1 MTPDN
6 RKQFGIAAILALLV
20 AATHGHHF
28 ASALHLAPATWA
40 AFFLA
45 GFYVR
50 RAWAF
55 TLLVVEVVALDY
67 FAVTTGGVSAFC
79 LSPAYGFLLPAYGSL
94 WLAGRWYAA
103 RYRFAWNTLPVL
115 TASLLAGVAL
125 AEIFSSGGFYFFSGH
140 FADTSLA
147 EFGSRLLMYFP
158 YSLQSFA
165 FWAGVAIAVHVA
177 LTLSQS
183 GSKHHA

>member
-1 MTPDN
+1 MTPEN
-6 RKQFGIAAILALLV
+6 RKQLGIAAILALLV

-28 ASALHLAPATWA
+28 SSALHMPPATWA
-40 AFFLA
+40 VFFLA

-50 RAWAF
+50 RAWLFA
-55 TLLVVEVVALDY
+55 LLLAEVVLLDY
-67 FAVTTGGVSAFC
+67 VALTAGGVSAFC
-79 LSPAYGFLLPAYGSL
+79 FSPAYGFLLPAYGSL
-94 WLAGRWYAA
+94 WLAGRGYAM
-103 RYRFAWNTLPVL
+103 RYRFAWNTLPAL
-115 TASLLAGVAL
+115 MASLLGSVAL
-125 AEIFSSGGFYFFSGH
+125 AEIFSSGGFYFLSGR

-165 FWAGVAIAVHVA
+165 FWAGIAIAVHVA

-183 GSKHHA
+183 GKQHHA